1 MVKPLSAV
9 AGALVVAFVL
19 TACSA
24 AAHRESRAWAAGCA
38 RAEAD
43 VRDAALETGP
53 YIGVTT
59 PHDVIVAGKRRYAL
73 GPEIVTARKA
83 MVRTTFTG
91 PATSIK
97 VVSFPPPLARQMHQV
112 DADLT
117 AFGAASVEYRYH
129 KRPQAIADAA
139 QKLIRDIRAVQATC
153 SQKHLNS

>member
-1 MVKPLSAV
+1 MRKPLRAV
-9 AGALVVAFVL
+9 AGAVVVALVL

-43 VRDAALETGP
+43 VWDAALEFSP
-53 YIGVTT
+53 FVDVTT
-59 PHDVIVAGKRRYAL
+59 PHDVIVAAKKVYAL
-73 GPEIVTARKA
+73 GPEIVAARKA

-91 PATSIK
+91 PAKSIK

-117 AFGAASVEYRYH
+117 AFGAASVGYRYH
-129 KRPQAIADAA
+129 KRPQAIADVA
-139 QKLIRDIRAVQATC
+139 QKLMHDIRAVRATC
-153 SQKHLNS
+153 SQKQLNS

>member
-1 MVKPLSAV
+1 MRKPLSAV
-9 AGALVVAFVL
+9 AGAVVVALVP

-53 YIGVTT
+53 FIGVTT
-59 PHDVIVAGKRRYAL
+59 PHDVIVAAKKRYAL
-73 GPEIVTARKA
+73 GPEIVAARKA
-83 MVRTTFTG
+83 MVRTTVIRSG
-91 PATSIK
+91 PSIK
-97 VVSFPPPLARQMHQV
+97 AVPFPPPLARQMHQV

-129 KRPQAIADAA
+129 KRPQTIADAA
-139 QKLIRDIRAVQATC
+139 QKLMRDIRAVRATC
-153 SQKHLNS
+153 SQKHFE